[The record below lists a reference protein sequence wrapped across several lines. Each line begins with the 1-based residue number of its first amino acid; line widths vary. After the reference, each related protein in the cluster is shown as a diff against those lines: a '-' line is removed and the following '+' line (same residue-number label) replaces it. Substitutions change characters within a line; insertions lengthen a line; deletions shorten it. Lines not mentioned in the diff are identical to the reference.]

1 MAPRPGD
8 LLLEEFGELAA
19 IVETSQIV
27 RVRPR
32 YLLPEL
38 AAPAQGKQGKGDG
51 QHQRGKD
58 QIHRREGAIAERP
71 FDEEL
76 VNAELVAQEPHDK
89 SQRTDE
95 CELDQTPHVLGL
107 PGT

>member
-1 MAPRPGD
+1 
-8 LLLEEFGELAA
+8 
-19 IVETSQIV
+19 
-27 RVRPR
+27 
-32 YLLPEL
+32 
-38 AAPAQGKQGKGDG
+38 
-51 QHQRGKD
+51 
-58 QIHRREGAIAERP
+58 
-71 FDEEL
+71 